1 MLDRIPRKTSV
12 MQLFIWKAVSMKRKI
27 NLSLQ
32 CLRMVSSEFGISQE
46 GVFNLL
52 HFILSKLLQVSI
64 YVREFGKDLKIVIFL
79 FSYVFLS
86 NKNITFNRLKV
97 ENELKVLKDSLK

>member
-1 MLDRIPRKTSV
+1 MLDRNPRKTSV

-27 NLSLQ
+27 NLSSQ

-79 FSYVFLS
+79 FSYVLLS

>member
-27 NLSLQ
+27 NLSSQ

>member
-79 FSYVFLS
+79 FSYVLLS
-86 NKNITFNRLKV
+86 NKNITFNGLKV
-97 ENELKVLKDSLK
+97 ENELKVLEDSLK

>member
-27 NLSLQ
+27 NLSSQ

-46 GVFNLL
+46 GVLNLL

-79 FSYVFLS
+79 FSYVLLS

>member
-27 NLSLQ
+27 NLSSQ

-52 HFILSKLLQVSI
+52 HFILSNLLQVSI

-79 FSYVFLS
+79 FSYVLLS

>member
-27 NLSLQ
+27 NLSSQ

-79 FSYVFLS
+79 FSYVLLS

>member
-1 MLDRIPRKTSV
+1 
-12 MQLFIWKAVSMKRKI
+12 MKRKI
-27 NLSLQ
+27 NLSSQ

-79 FSYVFLS
+79 FSYVLLS

>member
-27 NLSLQ
+27 NLSSQ

-64 YVREFGKDLKIVIFL
+64 YVREFGKDLKIVIVL
-79 FSYVFLS
+79 FSYVLLS